1 MILKRNI
8 NKFIS
13 TFKNSTL
20 PFRII
25 KSPFLILCFLF
36 LINLHISA
44 QSDAKYYAD
53 IVNTNGTKIELWLV
67 KPNETCESSS
77 LDWQF
82 KLKTRKLSSRSS
94 SQRFLTWKMKVVN
107 CDNNYFENVFSIDL
121 NDIAD
126 QTDGLKS
133 DFDWTFNA
141 KSIKGLPYE
150 NRLQANPNNEKNR
163 FLSAAPVILTPDS
176 ITGNQIVKT
185 GQSLI
190 LRVAGQTP
198 QGNGDWYWYE
208 NICGQ
213 GAYVNKGVEFK
224 LQPTET
230 KTYFVRYQ
238 DGTNYSD
245 CKYATVILD
254 DKSYSPSSITTD
266 DGTNE
271 ICQDA
276 TTSKKLTINDGRL
289 GYKAEWVW
297 YKDTI
302 DARSI
307 ISKGTTSIDI
317 KPVKTTVYFVRAEGL
332 AGNSDVVSSVIKV
345 VSASEPPLR
354 IGVTPEQAICEGTA
368 IKLFVVGG
376 KLGEG
381 ANWVWTATNKN
392 NTYELGGTS
401 SVEDFPKTST
411 LYSVYAKS
419 SCKSTVAVTKKIDV
433 KLNSVNPSFYQI
445 KIEPIKNSKGTRIL
459 HYKLSNTSG
468 KLGDKAQWVWY
479 KDPSS
484 LEKSVVGT
492 EYIYDEK
499 NSGYVYLRAEG
510 ECNKTDFIKIP
521 VNGVA
526 IPKTPTVQSTYTKV
540 SKHNSRALKN
550 KLKFGFITAGV
561 NSYNFDTLN
570 VPSVFLALG
579 SQSFYIKSSFTIA
592 GLAGNRSEGIKSPP
606 YLHDGNQIINYPSN
620 TGTYYKFNGYY
631 HPKLSAYTAGVMAG
645 RSWAKIYFGA
655 GYGRYQSLWGV
666 DVYDYNSNQ
675 LVKETWSESTDD
687 SFSGPCLES
696 GVFIKMSWLNVSFG
710 LTGIHS
716 FDKSKQFITGQL
728 GVGLSF

>member
-1 MILKRNI
+1 MKQNT
-8 NKFIS
+8 NKLNAAFD
-13 TFKNSTL
+13 FLTL
-20 PFRII
+20 PLLKIQ
-25 KSPFLILCFLF
+25 FLF
-36 LINLHISA
+36 LCLLFFTYFQVSG

-53 IVNTNGTKIELWLV
+53 LVNTNGIKIELWLV

-82 KLKTRKLSSRSS
+82 KLKTRRLSSRSS
-94 SQRFLTWKMKVVN
+94 SQRFLTWKMKVIN

-126 QTDGLKS
+126 QTDGIKS

-150 NRLQANPNNEKNR
+150 NRLQSNPSNEKNR
-163 FLSAAPVILTPDS
+163 FLSAAPVIITPDS
-176 ITGNQIVKT
+176 VTGNKIVKT
-185 GQSLI
+185 GQLLI
-190 LRVAGQTP
+190 LRVAGKTP
-198 QGNGDWYWYE
+198 QGSGDWYWYE
-208 NICGQ
+208 NVCGQ

-238 DGTNYSD
+238 DGSSYSD
-245 CKYATVILD
+245 CKYVTVILD
-254 DKSYSPSSITTD
+254 DKSYSPSSINSE
-266 DGTNE
+266 DGINE
-271 ICQDA
+271 LCQDA
-276 TTSKKLTINDGRL
+276 PTSKKLLISDGRL

-302 DARSI
+302 DASSV
-307 ISKGTTSIDI
+307 ISRGVTSIYI
-317 KPVKTTVYFVRAEGL
+317 KPVKTTVYFVRAEGP
-332 AGNSDVVSSVIKV
+332 AGNSDIVSFTMKV

-354 IGVTPEQAICEGTA
+354 IGITPEQAICEGTA

-381 ANWVWTATNKN
+381 ANWVWTAKN
-392 NTYELGGTS
+392 AINTYELGGTS
-401 SVEDFPKTST
+401 SVEDFPKIST
-411 LYSVYAKS
+411 IYSVYAKS
-419 SCKSTVAVTKKIDV
+419 SCKSTPVVTQKIDV
-433 KLNSVNPSFYQI
+433 KTNSVNPSFNQI
-445 KIEPIKNSKGTRIL
+445 RIEPIKNSKGTRML
-459 HYKLSNTSG
+459 HYKLSNTGG
-468 KLGDKAQWVWY
+468 KLGNKAQWVWY
-479 KDPSS
+479 KDPYSS
-484 LEKSVVGT
+484 EKSVVGT

-510 ECNKTDFIKIP
+510 ECNNTEFIKIP

-526 IPKTPTVQSTYTKV
+526 TPKTPTVQTNYNKV
-540 SKHNSRALKN
+540 SKENYKALKN

-570 VPSVFLALG
+570 VPSVFLAVG

-592 GLAGNRSEGIKSPP
+592 GLAGNRSEGLKSPP
-606 YLHDGNQIINYPSN
+606 YLHDENQLINYPSN

-631 HPKLSAYTAGVMAG
+631 HSKLSAYTAGIMAG
-645 RSWAKIYFGA
+645 RSWAKIYLGA

-666 DVYDYNSNQ
+666 DVYEYSSNE
-675 LVKETWSESTDD
+675 LLKETWSESINN

-696 GVFIKMSWLNVSFG
+696 GVFIKMSWVNVSFG
-710 LTGIHS
+710 LTAIHS